1 MENDS
6 SLALLRPA
14 GLYGAGEERQHR
26 VSNRGRPRTSCVEEK
41 VMEFLGLPADTT
53 FPTRLANRKEVGKVF
68 AAHDFGN
75 SEWTKGV
82 RTVRADDSDAVLT
95 VA

>member
-26 VSNRGRPRTSCVEEK
+26 VSNRGRPRTSYVEEK
-41 VMEFLGLPADTT
+41 VMEFLEAIAGYAD
-53 FPTRLANRKEVGKVF
+53 P
-68 AAHDFGN
+68 
-75 SEWTKGV
+75 
-82 RTVRADDSDAVLT
+82 
-95 VA
+95 